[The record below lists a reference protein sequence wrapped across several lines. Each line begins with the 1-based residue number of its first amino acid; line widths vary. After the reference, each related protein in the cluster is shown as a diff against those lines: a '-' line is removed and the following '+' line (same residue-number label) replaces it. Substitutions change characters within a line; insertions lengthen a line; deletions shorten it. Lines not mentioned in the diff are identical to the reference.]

1 MISIEAARD
10 GFVILVGG
18 EKVIVHSR
26 RSPCIEIG
34 CAEISIHRV
43 RGSVVARRRRT
54 SWTVLREFS
63 VVTNT
68 PEETVIDFGGQ
79 IRMRFS
85 RGNEFLRLS
94 FVTHDPAVN
103 LFRLRIQAH
112 PAEAIYGLGERASR
126 IDLKGRRHRLWVS
139 ERGGVFEGDRGYIA
153 AQFGSKAASA
163 RGSSFPLST
172 FVSSRNYWC
181 TMDSSS
187 FAAFDFR
194 RRASTLLES
203 WSVPREV
210 VIGVRKNA
218 IAALADLGAVAG
230 RQPSLPSWSYD
241 GVWLGVEA
249 GQGGVA
255 GMAANVEA
263 CLAGGAKVAAVW
275 TDGILDRKHGAQRR
289 RPLWD
294 SAAGRAM
301 VDELGAQAARWRGH
315 GIRYLGWADPCIDP
329 TGPLFKQAEAA
340 RYLVRDQEGSPCLV
354 PAGSGGG
361 GLALV
366 DLTNRDARAWL
377 KSLLSGFLV
386 GSGAAG
392 WIADSGGRLPADCQL
407 ASGEDPR
414 LLHNRWPLLW
424 AELSAEVLAEAK
436 RQGDSVFLMR
446 SGWLGSGRLLPSAF
460 ANGRAPSFSFEDGLP
475 SIVPAALSLGLSGL
489 GAFHSEVGG
498 SQPLSHVP
506 RTAEAMLRWME
517 MAAFSPL
524 FRTRA
529 MPPVEEKARPHADA
543 AYLSQLA
550 RMSDIF
556 AALKSYHLFVAEEYL
571 GKGLP
576 EIRHPYLHY
585 EGCRGLEARENQYL
599 YGPDLLVAPT
609 LCAGKELTELFLP
622 DDEWVHLWSSRCFR
636 GGLVTVETPI
646 GCPAVFYRARS
657 SFAPLFD
664 SIRKTARRI

>member
-10 GFVILVGG
+10 GFVVFVCG
-18 EKVIVHSR
+18 EKVLVHSR
-26 RSPCIEIG
+26 RSPCVEIG
-34 CAEISIHRV
+34 RAEISIRRV

-54 SWTVLREFS
+54 GWTVLRDFS

-68 PEETVIDFGGQ
+68 PEETVIDFGGR

-85 RGNEFLRLS
+85 REDEFLRLS
-94 FVTHDPAVN
+94 FVTRDPAVN

-139 ERGGVFEGDRGYIA
+139 ESGGVFEGDRGYLA

-181 TMDSSS
+181 TMDTSS

-194 RRASTLLES
+194 RRSSTLIES
-203 WSVPREV
+203 WSIPREI

-218 IAALADLGAVAG
+218 LAALADLGAVAG
-230 RQPSLPSWSYD
+230 RQPSMPSWSYD

-249 GQGGVA
+249 GPGGVA
-255 GMAANVEA
+255 AMAANVES
-263 CLAGGAKVAAVW
+263 CLAAGAKVAAVW
-275 TDGILDRKHGAQRR
+275 TDGVLEKKHGVLRR

-301 VDELGAQAARWRGH
+301 AGELGAQAARWRGR
-315 GIRYLGWADPCIDP
+315 GIRCLGWADPCIDP
-329 TGPLFKQAEAA
+329 AGPLFKEAEAA
-340 RYLVRDQEGSPCLV
+340 RYLVLDQEGSPCLL
-354 PAGSGGG
+354 PPGPGG

-366 DLTNRDARAWL
+366 DLTNKDARTWL
-377 KSLLSGFLV
+377 KSLISGFLA

-392 WIADSGGRLPADCQL
+392 WIADSGGRLPAGCQL

-424 AELSAEVLAEAK
+424 AELSSEILAEAK
-436 RQGDSVFLMR
+436 RQGEAVFLMR

-460 ANGRAPSFSFEDGLP
+460 ANGRTASFSPEDGLP

-489 GAFHSEVGG
+489 GSFHSEVGG
-498 SQPLSHVP
+498 SLPLAHAP
-506 RTAEAMLRWME
+506 RTAEAILRWME

-529 MPPVEEKARPHADA
+529 MAPVEGRARPHADA
-543 AYLSQLA
+543 AYLGQLA
-550 RMSDIF
+550 RMSEIF
-556 AALKSYHLFVAEEYL
+556 AALKSYHLSVAEEYL
-571 GKGLP
+571 DKGLP
-576 EIRHPYLHY
+576 AIRHPYLHY
-585 EGCRGLEARENQYL
+585 EGCRALEDRENQYL
-599 YGPDLLVAPT
+599 YGPDLLVAPA
-609 LCAGKELTELFLP
+609 LGAGKELTELFLP

-657 SFAPLFD
+657 TFAPLFD

>member
-10 GFVILVGG
+10 GFVVLVGG

-34 CAEISIHRV
+34 RAEISIRRV
-43 RGSVVARRRRT
+43 GGSVVARRRRT
-54 SWTVLREFS
+54 TWTVLRDFS
-63 VVTNT
+63 VATNT

-85 RGNEFLRLS
+85 RESDFLRLS
-94 FVTHDPAVN
+94 FVTNDPAVN

-112 PAEAIYGLGERASR
+112 PSEAIYGLGERASR

-139 ERGGVFEGDRGYIA
+139 ERGGVFEGDRGYLA
-153 AQFGSKAASA
+153 AQFGSKAAAA

-181 TMDSSS
+181 TMDTAS

-194 RRASTLLES
+194 RRSSTLLES
-203 WSVPREV
+203 WSVPREI

-218 IAALADLGAVAG
+218 LATLADLGAVAG

-255 GMAANVEA
+255 GMVAGVES
-263 CLAGGAKVAAVW
+263 CLAAGARIAAVW
-275 TDGILDRKHGAQRR
+275 TDGMLEKRHGAPCR
-289 RPLWD
+289 RPIWD

-301 VDELGAQAARWRGH
+301 VGELGAQIARWRDH
-315 GIRYLGWADPCIDP
+315 GIRYLGWADPYIDP
-329 TGPLFKQAEAA
+329 AGPLFKEAESA
-340 RYLVRDQEGSPCLV
+340 RYLVLNEEGSPCLI
-354 PAGSGGG
+354 PSAGGN
-361 GLALV
+361 LALV
-366 DLTNRDARAWL
+366 DLTNPDARAWL
-377 KSLLSGFLV
+377 KGLISGFLV

-392 WIADSGGRLPADCQL
+392 WVADSGGRLPADCRP

-424 AELSAEVLAEAK
+424 AGLSSEVLSEAK
-436 RQGDSVFLMR
+436 RQGDAVFLMR
-446 SGWLGSGRLLPSAF
+446 SGWLGSGKLLPAAF
-460 ANGRAPSFSFEDGLP
+460 ANGRTASFAIDDGLP

-489 GAFHSEVGG
+489 GSFHSEVGG
-498 SQPLSHVP
+498 SQPLSHGP
-506 RTAEAMLRWME
+506 RTAEAILRWME

-529 MPPVEEKARPHADA
+529 MAPVEERTRLHADA
-543 AYLSQLA
+543 AYLAQLA
-550 RMSDIF
+550 RMSQIF

-585 EGCRGLEARENQYL
+585 EGCRGLEGRENQYL

-609 LCAGKELTELFLP
+609 TGAGKDLTELFLP

-636 GGLVTVETPI
+636 GGLVTVETPM

-657 SFAPLFD
+657 TFAPLFD

>member
-10 GFVILVGG
+10 GFVVLVGG

-34 CAEISIHRV
+34 RAEISIRRV
-43 RGSVVARRRRT
+43 GGSVVARRRRT
-54 SWTVLREFS
+54 AWTVLRDFS

-85 RGNEFLRLS
+85 RANEFLRLS
-94 FVTHDPAVN
+94 FVTNDPAVN

-153 AQFGSKAASA
+153 ARFGSKAASA

-181 TMDSSS
+181 TMDTAS

-194 RRASTLLES
+194 RRSSTLLES
-203 WSVPREV
+203 WSVPREIV
-210 VIGVRKNA
+210 LGVRKNA
-218 IAALADLGAVAG
+218 LAALADLGAVAG
-230 RQPSLPSWSYD
+230 RQPSLPAWSYD

-255 GMAANVEA
+255 GMAANVES
-263 CLAGGAKVAAVW
+263 CLAAGARIAAVW
-275 TDGILDRKHGAQRR
+275 TDGIPEKRHGAPCR
-289 RPLWD
+289 RPIWD
-294 SAAGRAM
+294 SASGRAM
-301 VDELGAQAARWRGH
+301 VGELGSQAARWRDH
-315 GIRYLGWADPCIDP
+315 GIRYLGWADPYVDP
-329 TGPLFKQAEAA
+329 AGPLFKEAEAA
-340 RYLVRDQEGSPCLV
+340 RFLVRDQEGSPCLI
-354 PAGSGGG
+354 PSGGG
-361 GLALV
+361 SLALV
-366 DLTNRDARAWL
+366 DLTNPDARAWL
-377 KSLLSGFLV
+377 KSLISGFLV

-392 WIADSGGRLPADCQL
+392 WVADSGGRLPADCQL

-424 AELSAEVLAEAK
+424 AGLSSEVLSEAR
-436 RQGDSVFLMR
+436 RQDDAVFLMR

-460 ANGRAPSFSFEDGLP
+460 ANCRTASFSFDDGLP

-498 SQPLSHVP
+498 SQSPAHAP
-506 RTAEAMLRWME
+506 RTAEAILRWME
-517 MAAFSPL
+517 VAAFSPL

-529 MPPVEEKARPHADA
+529 MAPVEEKARLHADA
-543 AYLSQLA
+543 AYLAQLA
-550 RMSDIF
+550 RMSGIF
-556 AALKSYHLFVAEEYL
+556 AALKSYHLSVAEEYL

-609 LCAGKELTELFLP
+609 IGAGKELTELYLP

-657 SFAPLFD
+657 AFAPLFD

>member
-1 MISIEAARD
+1 
-10 GFVILVGG
+10 
-18 EKVIVHSR
+18 
-26 RSPCIEIG
+26 
-34 CAEISIHRV
+34 
-43 RGSVVARRRRT
+43 
-54 SWTVLREFS
+54 
-63 VVTNT
+63 
-68 PEETVIDFGGQ
+68 
-79 IRMRFS
+79 
-85 RGNEFLRLS
+85 
-94 FVTHDPAVN
+94 
-103 LFRLRIQAH
+103 
-112 PAEAIYGLGERASR
+112 
-126 IDLKGRRHRLWVS
+126 
-139 ERGGVFEGDRGYIA
+139 
-153 AQFGSKAASA
+153 
-163 RGSSFPLST
+163 
-172 FVSSRNYWC
+172 
-181 TMDSSS
+181 MDSSS

-194 RRASTLLES
+194 RRSSTLLES

-218 IAALADLGAVAG
+218 MAALADLGAVSG

-255 GMAANVEA
+255 GMAAEVEA
-263 CLAGGAKVAAVW
+263 CLAGGARIAAVW
-275 TDGILDRKHGAQRR
+275 TDGILDRKHGIPRR

-294 SAAGRAM
+294 CAAGRAM
-301 VDELGAQAARWRGH
+301 VDELGTQAARWRDH

-329 TGPLFKQAEAA
+329 AGPLFKEAEAGG
-340 RYLVRDQEGSPCLV
+340 YLVRNQEGSPCIL
-354 PAGSGGG
+354 PAGPGG

-366 DLTNRDARAWL
+366 DLTNKDARAWL
-377 KSLLSGFLV
+377 KSLISGFLV

-392 WIADSGGRLPADCQL
+392 WIADSGGRLPADCRL

-424 AELSAEVLAEAK
+424 AELSAEVLSEAK
-436 RQGDSVFLMR
+436 RTGDSVFLMR

-460 ANGRAPSFSFEDGLP
+460 ANARTASFSLEDGLP

-498 SQPLSHVP
+498 STHAP
-506 RTAEAMLRWME
+506 RTAEAVLRWME

-524 FRTRA
+524 FRTKGRA
-529 MPPVEEKARPHADA
+529 LGEGKARPHADA
-543 AYLSQLA
+543 AYMPQLA
-550 RMSDIF
+550 RMSEIF
-556 AALKSYHLFVAEEYL
+556 AALKSYHLFVAEDYL

-585 EGCRGLEARENQYL
+585 EGCRGLEGRENQYL

-609 LCAGKELTELFLP
+609 LGAGKELTELFLP
-622 DDEWVHLWSSRCFR
+622 DDEWVHLWSSRGFR

-657 SFAPLFD
+657 TFAPLFD
-664 SIRKTARRI
+664 SIRRTSRRI